1 MGNEK
6 YVNYYV
12 EVLTSTMTDCVIR
25 NVSMQANAKITD
37 DVIKEQSD
45 KINKLTEALITSEE
59 NLKKQI
65 EQQSLKE
72 SEVVAN
78 LKNQLTNSSSE
89 IDRLKKQIEELN
101 TKYRDYY
108 SIKNQVSHVDTF
120 KNELIKA
127 RNEKDS
133 IRGDLERRI
142 QELISENR
150 SKIDELNTVKQNEI
164 NNLNSTKQNQINELN
179 LEKQNQINDLTKK
192 HEQNVGELNKKIEEL
207 NSKIDYLQ
215 LPPAKRKKIDELNKE
230 SSSTIIT
237 NLEEDKNLVGD
248 GGTF

>member
-12 EVLTSTMTDCVIR
+12 DVLTSTMTDCVIR

-45 KINKLTEALITSEE
+45 KISKLTEALITAED
-59 NLKKQI
+59 NLKKQV

-72 SEVVAN
+72 SEIVIN

-89 IDRLKKQIEELN
+89 VDRLKQQIEELN
-101 TKYRDYY
+101 TKYRDYD

-120 KNELIKA
+120 KSELIKA

-133 IRGDLERRI
+133 IRGELEKRI

-150 SKIDELNTVKQNEI
+150 SKVDELNTVKQNEI
-164 NNLNSTKQNQINELN
+164 NNLNSVKQKQIDE
-179 LEKQNQINDLTKK
+179 LTKK
-192 HEQNVGELNKKIEEL
+192 HEHIVNDLNKKIEEL
-207 NSKIDYLQ
+207 NSKVDYLQ

-237 NLEEDKNLVGD
+237 NLEEDKSLVGD